1 MRERIYNIRRE
12 RKTNIYLLS
21 FLQKGIGLVYGY

>member
-1 MRERIYNIRRE
+1 MREQIYDLKGGE
-12 RKTNIYLLS
+12 KTNIYLLR